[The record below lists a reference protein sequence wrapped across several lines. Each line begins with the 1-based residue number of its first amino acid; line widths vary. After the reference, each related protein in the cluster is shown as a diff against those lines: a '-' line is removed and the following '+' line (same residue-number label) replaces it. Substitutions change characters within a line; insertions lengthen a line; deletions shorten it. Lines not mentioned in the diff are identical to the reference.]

1 MADVYDLRSALEL
14 LESIPGQLIQ
24 TDVET
29 DPMAELSGVYRHVG
43 AGGTVQRPTQEGPAM
58 IFNNIKGHSDARI
71 VIGLLASRRR
81 VGYLL
86 GCDPKRLGFLLK
98 ESVEN
103 PVKPVVI
110 PNERAKCQEVVHY
123 ATEEG
128 FDIRRLI
135 PAPTNTPEDAGP
147 YITLGMCYAS
157 NPQTGESDVTI
168 HRMCLQSKDEISI
181 FLQPGAR
188 HIGYFREL
196 AEAAGKPLPI
206 SVSIGVDPA
215 IEIASCFEPP
225 TTPLGYDELQAAGAI
240 RKAPVEMV
248 QCLTIPEKAIANA
261 EYVIE
266 GEILPN
272 VRVREDQNS
281 NTGKAMPEFPGYNG
295 PANPELPVIRVKA
308 VTTRRNPIMQT
319 CIGPSEEHV
328 SMAGIP
334 TEASILQMVEKAMPG
349 RLQNVYCASS
359 GGGKYIAVLQFKK
372 SVPSDEGRQ
381 RQAALLAFSA
391 FAELK
396 HVFLVDE
403 DVDCFDMNDV
413 MWAMTTRFQADIDL
427 ITIPGV
433 QCHPLDPSNQPAYSG
448 HIRGSGIA
456 CKAIFDCTVPF
467 DQKVRFRR
475 AKFMEVDPRRW
486 VPEMY
491 GPGSA
496 DSAR

>member
-1 MADVYDLRSALEL
+1 MDKIYDLRSALEL
-14 LESIPGQLIQ
+14 LKNIPGQYIE

-29 DPMAELSGVYRHVG
+29 DPMGELAGVYRHVG

-58 IFNNIKGHSDARI
+58 MFNNIKGHKGAK
-71 VIGLLASRRR
+71 VVTGVLASRER

-86 GCDPKRLGFLLK
+86 KCDPKKLGFLLK
-98 ESVEN
+98 DSVQN
-103 PVKPVVI
+103 PIKPIVI
-110 PNERAKCQEVVHY
+110 PNEKAKCQENVY
-123 ATEEG
+123 LATDEG
-128 FDIRRLI
+128 FDIRKLI

-157 NPQTGESDVTI
+157 NPETGESDVTI
-168 HRMCLQSKDEISI
+168 HRMCLQSKDELSI

-188 HIGYFREL
+188 HIGYYREL
-196 AEAAGKPLPI
+196 AEKEGRPLPI
-206 SVSIGVDPA
+206 SISIGVDPA

-225 TTPLGYDELQAAGAI
+225 TTPMGYDELQAAGAI
-240 RKAPVEMV
+240 RKAPVELV
-248 QCLTIPEKAIANA
+248 QCLTISERAIAHA

-272 VRVREDQNS
+272 VRIKEDANS
-281 NTGKAMPEFPGYNG
+281 NTGKAMPEFPGYCG
-295 PANPELPVIRVKA
+295 PANPELPIIKVKA
-308 VTTRRNPIMQT
+308 VTTRTNPIMQT

-334 TEASILQMVEKAMPG
+334 TEASIIQMIENAMPG

-359 GGGKYIAVLQFKK
+359 GGGKYIAIIQFKK

-396 HVFLVDE
+396 HVFVVDE
-403 DVDCFDMNDV
+403 DVDCFDIKDV
-413 MWAMTTRFQADIDL
+413 MWAMTTRFQADTDL
-427 ITIPGV
+427 IMLPGV
-433 QCHPLDPSNQPAYSG
+433 QCHPLDPSNSPEYSTN
-448 HIRGSGIA
+448 IRARGIA

-467 DQKVRFRR
+467 AQKERFER
-475 AKFMEVDPRRW
+475 AKFMEVDPKKW
-486 VPEMY
+486 LPDMF
-491 GPGSA
+491 
-496 DSAR
+496 